1 MSTSPAPNSPTTS
14 SSGWTPSSGHAAT
27 HSPFYRRWL
36 ANSGAL
42 SGGPV
47 QLRRLPVLDRS
58 LLMEHFDE
66 LVCDPRLRRDQL
78 LDWVGQTPR
87 DQLYL
92 DRYRVLLTSG
102 SSGRPGLFVYD
113 AAGWR
118 STVAQVL
125 RTSSWAGLRPSLPRQ
140 RVALLGGAAPVHISR
155 QVAATVA
162 IGLHRV
168 LSLPVTLPLPQ
179 LVQALN
185 QFQPTYLHVYPSVA
199 MWLADEQQA
208 SRLRIEPQS
217 LVTIAELRTPEMT
230 RQLHEAFGVQPFNAY
245 GCTEGLWGSE
255 CEHHQGIHLFEDTTL
270 VENVDAD
277 GQPVPAGQP
286 GARLL
291 VTNLHNLVQPLIRL
305 EVTDIVTL
313 DPEPCPCGRSLVRAS
328 TIHGRSDDILSLPAR
343 DGAPIA
349 IHPLHF
355 ALLTQRPGNR
365 RVPSPSTRP
374 GPDRPGRPSPLTE
387 RSHGSRRL
395 WIGTP
400 PSASGCPQTGRPRHP
415 RPTGDGRMPPR
426 TTSISRRQA
435 QPRDRRPPA
444 SPPSPPTPTPAN
456 ATYTRVCRHTAA
468 SLGLEAG
475 LDIKV
480 VSDRLGRS
488 TTRITYDLYTHV
500 RYEVHAAAAARIV
513 DLLRRLLLPYP
524 PR

>member
-1 MSTSPAPNSPTTS
+1 MNTQVRYHQRRLADVAAALRLARTQTSREHGPRAQLAHHQQQRLDTVVR
-14 SSGWTPSSGHAAT
+14 HAAA
-27 HSPFYRRWL
+27 HSPFYHRGL
-36 ANSGAL
+36 AETGAL

-47 QLRRLPVLDRS
+47 QLQRLPVLDRS

-66 LVCDPRLRRDQL
+66 LVCDPRLRHDPL
-78 LDWVGQTPR
+78 LDWVGEMSH

-92 DRYRVLLTSG
+92 DRYRVMLTSG
-102 SSGRPGLFVYD
+102 SSGRAGLFVYD

-118 STVAQVL
+118 SIGAQVL
-125 RTSSWAGLRPSLPRQ
+125 RTSGWAGLRPSLPRQ
-140 RVALLGGAAPVHISR
+140 RVALLGGAAPFHVSR
-155 QVAATVA
+155 QIAATMA

-185 QFQPTYLHVYPSVA
+185 QFQPTYLHAYPSVA

-208 SRLRIEPQS
+208 GRLRVKPQS

-230 RQLHEAFGVQPFNAY
+230 RRLQEAFGVQPFNAY

-291 VTNLHNLVQPLIRL
+291 VTNLYNLVQPLIRL

-343 DGAPIA
+343 DGAPVA

-355 ALLTQRPGNR
+355 ALLTRD
-365 RVPSPSTRP
+365 
-374 GPDRPGRPSPLTE
+374 PDIVEFQVRQ
-387 RSHGSRRL
+387 HGSALTVLVVPARPPNAATAAGASGLERRL
-395 WIGTP
+395 QQTVVHNLVGLGIHEPQVTVECRHGLP
-400 PSASGCPQTGRPRHP
+400 RSASGKLKLVIA
-415 RPTGDGRMPPR
+415 DLA
-426 TTSISRRQA
+426 A
-435 QPRDRRPPA
+435 QPA
-444 SPPSPPTPTPAN
+444 
-456 ATYTRVCRHTAA
+456 HT
-468 SLGLEAG
+468 
-475 LDIKV
+475 DI
-480 VSDRLGRS
+480 G
-488 TTRITYDLYTHV
+488 
-500 RYEVHAAAAARIV
+500 
-513 DLLRRLLLPYP
+513 
-524 PR
+524 